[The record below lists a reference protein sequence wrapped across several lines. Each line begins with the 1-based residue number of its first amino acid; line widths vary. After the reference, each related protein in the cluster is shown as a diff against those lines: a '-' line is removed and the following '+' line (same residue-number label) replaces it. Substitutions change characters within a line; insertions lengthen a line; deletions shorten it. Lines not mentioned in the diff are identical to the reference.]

1 MLAPLPSRQ
10 EILDN
15 LNLEILARKNPFAYK
30 DSYTVNDFLTFR
42 DEEFVSQAYFA
53 ILKRPPDPEGLDNYA
68 QGLANG
74 LYTRVYIL
82 GVLRRSAEGQARG
95 VSIHGLDIL
104 YPLHRARC
112 LSIKLLRRHFPLP
125 QSRLRRHVATLER
138 ELAAIKDRAATRND
152 LEDLGIT
159 VQAIRRDRLVMASVL
174 ERRVFSSAF
183 AQMPQPSVDAA
194 FYSGLE
200 AAFRGLEEDIA
211 KGLTCF
217 LPWVG
222 KARNAVGESFIAVD
236 LGCGR
241 GEWLALLRE
250 HRMSAMGVDLNP
262 LFVEQCREKGLEA
275 HEADI
280 MTFLAGQ
287 ADSSLGLVSAFHVLE
302 HLDFPQQYHLLQEV
316 QRVLAPGG
324 MAILE
329 TPNPRNILVGSGDF
343 YRDPTHKAPVFPD
356 TLALLGK
363 HLDFS
368 PSQAYFFQENRAVLV
383 PVESVSFDDIND
395 YVNVSRDFVW
405 IGGKA

>member
-1 MLAPLPSRQ
+1 MAVTMPTRQ

-15 LNLEILARKNPFAYK
+15 LNLEIQARKNSFAYK
-30 DSYTVNDFLTFR
+30 HSYTLDDFLAFR
-42 DEEFVSQAYFA
+42 DDEFVSQAYYA
-53 ILKRPPDPEGLDNYA
+53 ILKRPPDREGFDNYA
-68 QGLANG
+68 NGLADG

-82 GVLRRSAEGQARG
+82 GVLRRSAEGQARA
-95 VSIHGLDIL
+95 VSIHGLDRV

-112 LSIKLLRRHFPLP
+112 LAIKFIRHHVSLP
-125 QSRLRRHVATLER
+125 QSRVSRRVAALER
-138 ELAAIKDRAATRND
+138 ELAAIKERSATRND
-152 LEDLGIT
+152 LESLDNT
-159 VQAIRRDRLVMASVL
+159 VQAFRRDRLALAKVL
-174 ERRVFSSAF
+174 ERRVFSAVSPT
-183 AQMPQPSVDAA
+183 MPHPSVDAA

-200 AAFRGLEEDIA
+200 AAFRGAEEDIA

-217 LPWVG
+217 LPLVG
-222 KARNAVGESFIAVD
+222 KARNTVGESFIAVD

-241 GEWLALLRE
+241 GEWLALLRQ
-250 HRMSAMGVDLNP
+250 HRMSAMGVDINP
-262 LFVEQCREKGLEA
+262 LFVEQCRAKGLEA

-280 MTFLAGQ
+280 MTFLNGQ

-302 HLDFPQQYHLLQEV
+302 HLDFLQQYHLLQQI

-343 YRDPTHKAPVFPD
+343 YRDPTHKVPVFPD

-363 HLDFS
+363 HLGFA
-368 PSQAYFFQENRAVLV
+368 PSRAYFFQENRAALV
-383 PVESVSFDDIND
+383 PAETVSFDDIND
-395 YVNVSRDFVW
+395 YMNISRDFVW